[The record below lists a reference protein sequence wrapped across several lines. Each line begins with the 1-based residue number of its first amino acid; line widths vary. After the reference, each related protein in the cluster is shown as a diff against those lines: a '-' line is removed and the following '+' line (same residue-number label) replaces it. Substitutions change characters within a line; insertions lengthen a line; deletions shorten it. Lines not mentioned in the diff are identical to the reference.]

1 MSLTPLAIEKLKP
14 KDKIYRLADAG
25 GLCIEVTPKSKKNT
39 HGTKL
44 WRWRYYFNGK
54 PQMLALGKYPAVGL
68 KEARRRAEA
77 AREQLEAG
85 KHPTREKKAEKLR
98 RAVSGEN
105 TFEAITRKWMAVKG
119 EQLNKKYHKQ
129 SLVRLEKHVFPLIGD
144 LPISEIKIPDVVRV
158 VETVAERGTVVTA
171 KWVKQAISQVFRYAS
186 QRGLCEFNPAAD
198 MRDLLPQTEEKHHAC
213 IPPSELPELL
223 KAIETCEGDDVTKA
237 AIKLMALTFVR
248 TNELI
253 GAKWEEIDFDR
264 AEWNIPKERMKMRR
278 PHFVPLSKQAIEI
291 LKSLHTLTG
300 TKEHLFHSQRGK
312 KAKHIS
318 NGAILMALRR
328 MGYQGRMTGH
338 GFRSLAST
346 ILNEKK
352 FSPDV
357 IERQLAHQ
365 DDDKIRSAYNRA
377 EYRLERMK
385 MMQDWADFLD
395 QVATGGDVI
404 QAKFPSAPQAIQAY
418 Q

>member
-1 MSLTPLAIEKLKP
+1 MPLTDLTIRNLKP
-14 KDKIYRLADAG
+14 AAKPYKVSDGG
-25 GLCIEVTPKSKKNT
+25 GLSIEVAPKSIRNDK
-39 HGTKL
+39 GSKL
-44 WRWRYYFNGK
+44 WRWRYQLNGK
-54 PQMLALGKYPAVGL
+54 EQMLSLGKYPFVSLEQARIKRDQARKLLLEGKSPS
-68 KEARRRAEA
+68 KER
-77 AREQLEAG
+77 
-85 KHPTREKKAEKLR
+85 KAEKIR
-98 RAVSGEN
+98 RQVASEN

-129 SLVRLEKHVFPLIGD
+129 SLVRLEKHVFPMIGD
-144 LPISEIKIPDVVRV
+144 LPISEITIPDVVRV
-158 VETVAERGTVVTA
+158 VEAIAERGTVVTA
-171 KWVKQAISQVFRYAS
+171 KWVKQAISQVFRHAA
-186 QRGLCEFNPAAD
+186 QRGLCQFNPAAD
-198 MRDLLPQTEEKHHAC
+198 MRDLLPKAEEKHHAC

-223 KAIETCEGDDVTKA
+223 KAIEACEGDDVTKA

-253 GAKWEEIDFDR
+253 GAKWDEIDFDR
-264 AEWNIPKERMKMRR
+264 AEWNIPKVRMKMRR

-291 LKSLHTLTG
+291 LKTLHTLTG
-300 TKEHLFHSQRGK
+300 AKEHLFHSQRGK

-395 QVATGGDVI
+395 QMAVGGTVITGDFRQVG
-404 QAKFPSAPQAIQAY
+404 
-418 Q
+418 

>member
-1 MSLTPLAIEKLKP
+1 MEL
-14 KDKIYRLADAG
+14 
-25 GLCIEVTPKSKKNT
+25 
-39 HGTKL
+39 
-44 WRWRYYFNGK
+44 
-54 PQMLALGKYPAVGL
+54 
-68 KEARRRAEA
+68 
-77 AREQLEAG
+77 
-85 KHPTREKKAEKLR
+85 
-98 RAVSGEN
+98 
-105 TFEAITRKWMAVKG
+105 KG

-129 SLVRLEKHVFPLIGD
+129 SLVRFEKHVFPLIGD
-144 LPISEIKIPDVVRV
+144 LPIEEITIPDVVGV
-158 VETVAERGTVVTA
+158 VEAVAKGGTIVTA

-186 QRGLCEFNPAAD
+186 QRGLCKFNPAAD
-198 MRDLLPQTEEKHHAC
+198 MRDLLPPADQKHHAC

-223 KAIETCEGDDVTKA
+223 KAIEAYEGDSITKA

-253 GAKWEEIDFDR
+253 AAKWEEINFDR

-278 PHFVPLSKQAIEI
+278 SHFVPLSKQALEI
-291 LKSLHTLTG
+291 LKALYQFTG
-300 TKEHLFHSQRGK
+300 SKEHVFHSQRGK

-318 NGAILMALRR
+318 NGAVLMALRR

-352 FSPDV
+352 FVPDV

-377 EYRLERMK
+377 EYRLERVK
-385 MMQDWADFLD
+385 MMQEWADFLD
-395 QVATGGDVI
+395 TTYKGASNIISG
-404 QAKFPSAPQAIQAY
+404 KFSLSRTK
-418 Q
+418 